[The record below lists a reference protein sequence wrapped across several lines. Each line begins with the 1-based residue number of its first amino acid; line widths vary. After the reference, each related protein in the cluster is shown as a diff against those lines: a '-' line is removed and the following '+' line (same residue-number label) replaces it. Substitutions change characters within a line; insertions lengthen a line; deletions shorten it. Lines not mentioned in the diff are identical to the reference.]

1 MHIQLKG
8 GVDRIA
14 WHTWVAWVA
23 WVARG
28 RMAAWPHGRMA
39 AWPQGQGQGHCAC
52 DAANHKP
59 FPAGAHQV
67 TT

>member
-39 AWPQGQGQGHCAC
+39 AWPHGRRGRGRGTV
-52 DAANHKP
+52 
-59 FPAGAHQV
+59 PAMLQ
-67 TT
+67 TTSHSLPVHTR